1 MKILKSIL
9 TGICLLVGIT
19 SVSAQGIEFEH
30 NFNTA
35 LEKAKKENKMIFV
48 DFYTSWC
55 GPCKAMS
62 ADVFPQK
69 EAGDYFNKE
78 FVNVK
83 VQCDD
88 KGEGVELGKKY
99 NVMAYP
105 TLMFLDKDGNTVHS
119 TAGGQSVR
127 GLIELAKI
135 AADPNKN
142 QLSMIKEW
150 DNGNRNP
157 EFMSKYFQ
165 NLIRSYRNVKAT
177 TDFETYFEG
186 LSAKDKANQS
196 TFELMQ
202 IVRVAPFSAP
212 FSYLEDHKKDYYKT
226 IGKKE
231 IDSLLAT
238 QYLWYLK
245 GIQSNGMTNKNM
257 DEFDEKMALF
267 KSKKYP
273 YYDEYASFYAVF
285 DSKDANG
292 KDDINL
298 YCERGSEFLRKYGAK
313 NDSYTLSLASMLGN
327 WTGKKGQSL
336 AGIKWMEDLLARNDD
351 PKYYNTY
358 FYITWRNYELDK
370 AMEIAER
377 MKGHALAQNKSTTD
391 ADKNIQMIKDL
402 KVKYGY

>member
-1 MKILKSIL
+1 MRTLKNILAL
-9 TGICLLVGIT
+9 ACLIMGTAAVK
-19 SVSAQGIEFEH
+19 AQGINFEH
-30 NFNTA
+30 NLPDA
-35 LEKAKKENKMIFV
+35 LAKAKKENKMVFV

-55 GPCKAMS
+55 GPCKVMS

-119 TAGGQSVR
+119 TAGGLSVR

-135 AADPNKN
+135 ATDPSKN

-186 LSAKDKANQS
+186 LSAKDKANRS
-196 TFELMQ
+196 TFDLMQ

-231 IDSLLAT
+231 IDSLIAT

-245 GIQSNGMTNKNM
+245 GLQSNGFTNKNM
-257 DEFDEKMALF
+257 DEFNEKMALF

-298 YCERGSEFLRKYGAK
+298 YCERGTEFLQKYGAK

-370 AMEIAER
+370 AMQIAEQ
-377 MKGHALAQNKSTTD
+377 MKAHALAQNKPTTE

-402 KVKYGY
+402 KIKYGY